1 MILQVLG
8 PFDDGETFLDSDFSL
23 LENFILKICLR
34 QIKEL
39 VTKWNLSGHTKSSS
53 LKTLDDKVLM
63 ISSIVGKYSSNEKRT
78 KLPELAA
85 G

>member
-1 MILQVLG
+1 
-8 PFDDGETFLDSDFSL
+8 LDSDFSL
-23 LENFILKICLR
+23 LENFLLKIGLR

-39 VTKWNLSGHTKSSS
+39 INKWNNDKGFNSNAQN
-53 LKTLDDKVLM
+53 TLDDRVLM

-78 KLPELAA
+78 KLPALTA